1 MASIKNKALCL
12 ENITLKVLFKGFLF
26 TKVNIFVFYDIIHI
40 LKCHIVGKKHMSFYL
55 LTEM

>member
-26 TKVNIFVFYDIIHI
+26 TKVNICGNMYFMI
-40 LKCHIVGKKHMSFYL
+40 LYIF
-55 LTEM
+55 